1 MRLDSSEAATAA
13 LSGPAFRLR
22 TAFAARSRGVRACAV
37 AMLSILG
44 TSASYAVQYGNCHW
58 DGKAPVCNGSCSD
71 GFVQVKT
78 ASCVVGHKA
87 YCCETLGSTTSDG
100 GGQAYKPT
108 HPLYVAVAG
117 DEKGHWTVSAG
128 YPNKQSATA
137 AALNGCGSGCKLLYE
152 RQAIC
157 VAVSAAP
164 EGTPWGITSSD
175 DLGRAQN
182 KAQQACADQA
192 PGRCLSVQSKCGGS

>member
-1 MRLDSSEAATAA
+1 MRCQPS
-13 LSGPAFRLR
+13 
-22 TAFAARSRGVRACAV
+22 FAAWRRGVCAV
-37 AMLSILG
+37 AVVPLLFLG
-44 TSASYAVQYGNCHW
+44 VSDSFAVQYGNCHW
-58 DGKAPVCNGSCSD
+58 DGTAPVCNGSCS

-78 ASCVVGHKA
+78 QSCLVGHKA

-100 GGQAYKPT
+100 AGQAYTPT
-108 HPLYVAVAG
+108 HPMYVAVAG

-137 AALNGCGSGCKLLYE
+137 TALNGCGSGCKLLYE
-152 RQAIC
+152 RQARC

-175 DLGRAQN
+175 ALGRAQT
-182 KAQQACADQA
+182 KAAQSCAAQA
-192 PGRCLSVQSKCGGS
+192 PGRCVSVQAKCGGS